1 MGTGPEE
8 TFFSKEDIQL
18 AHRYM
23 KMCSTSLIIREMQIK
38 TTVRYHLTLVRMTII
53 KKTRNKRAGLRSSF
67 QKTKII
73 TSSPFTSWQ
82 IDGEKNGN
90 SDRLYFLGLQ
100 NHGGQ

>member
-1 MGTGPEE
+1 
-8 TFFSKEDIQL
+8 
-18 AHRYM
+18 
-23 KMCSTSLIIREMQIK
+23 MQIK

-90 SDRLYFLGLQ
+90 SDRLYFLAVLRGLWDLVPQ
-100 NHGGQ
+100 PMIESGIPAMRALSPNH

>member
-1 MGTGPEE
+1 
-8 TFFSKEDIQL
+8 
-18 AHRYM
+18 
-23 KMCSTSLIIREMQIK
+23 MQIK